1 MPNLRLYVGN
11 RNYSSWSLRPWLCLT
26 WSGLAF
32 DTVDVDLDQPGYG
45 HGQIADVLAV
55 SPTGRI
61 PALHVD
67 DLVIWDSLAI
77 AEFMAEIAP
86 AAGLWP
92 EGRMARA
99 KARAVAAEMHS
110 GFAPLRQQFAMEFA
124 RHMPGQTPSE
134 GTARAITRIVAV
146 WEECLA
152 ASGGPY
158 LFGESFGNADFFYA
172 PVVSRFHS
180 YDVALS
186 GAAKAYADRVWHHP
200 FMREWLKAAAQ
211 EVADGVV

>member
-1 MPNLRLYVGN
+1 MKLTIAVGTKN
-11 RNYSSWSLRPWLCLT
+11 WSSWSLRGWLPVRA
-26 WSGLAF
+26 SGLAF
-32 DTVDVDLDQPGYG
+32 EEHYVRLRHDDTEDEVKK
-45 HGQIADVLAV
+45 V
-55 SPTGRI
+55 SPSGLVPLLTVEEGGRR
-61 PALHVD
+61 HQ
-67 DLVIWDSLAI
+67 IWDSLAI

-124 RHMPGQTPSE
+124 RYVPGQTPRE

>member
-1 MPNLRLYVGN
+1 MKLTIAVGTKN
-11 RNYSSWSLRPWLCLT
+11 WSSWSLRGWLPVRA
-26 WSGLAF
+26 SGLAF
-32 DTVDVDLDQPGYG
+32 EEQYVRLRHDDTEDEVKK
-45 HGQIADVLAV
+45 V
-55 SPTGRI
+55 SPSGLVPLLTVEEGGRR
-61 PALHVD
+61 HQ
-67 DLVIWDSLAI
+67 IWDSLAI

-99 KARAVAAEMHS
+99 KARAVAAEMHA
-110 GFAPLRQQFAMEFA
+110 GFAPLRQQFSMEFA
-124 RHMPGQTPSE
+124 RHMPGHTPSE
-134 GTARAITRIVAV
+134 GTAKAIGRIVSV

-158 LFGESFGNADFFYA
+158 LFGETFGNADFFYA

-180 YDVALS
+180 YDVKLT

>member
-1 MPNLRLYVGN
+1 MKLTIAVGTKN
-11 RNYSSWSLRPWLCLT
+11 WSSWSLRGWLPVRA
-26 WSGLAF
+26 SGLAF
-32 DTVDVDLDQPGYG
+32 EEHYVRLRHDDTEDEVKK
-45 HGQIADVLAV
+45 V
-55 SPTGRI
+55 SPSGLVPLLTVEEGGRR
-61 PALHVD
+61 HQ
-67 DLVIWDSLAI
+67 IWDSLAI

-200 FMREWLKAAAQ
+200 FMREWLKGAAQ
-211 EVADGVV
+211 EVADGLV

>member
-1 MPNLRLYVGN
+1 MKLTLAVGTKN
-11 RNYSSWSLRPWLCLT
+11 WSSWSLRGWLPVRA
-26 WSGLAF
+26 SGLPF
-32 DTVDVDLDQPGYG
+32 EEHYVRLRHDDTEEEVKK
-45 HGQIADVLAV
+45 V
-55 SPTGRI
+55 SPSGLVPLLTVETEQGRFQ
-61 PALHVD
+61 
-67 DLVIWDSLAI
+67 IWDSLAI

-110 GFAPLRQQFAMEFA
+110 GFAPLRQQFSMEFA
-124 RHMPGQTPSE
+124 RHMPGHTPSE
-134 GTARAITRIVAV
+134 GTAKAIRRIVAV
-146 WEECLA
+146 WEECLKE
-152 ASGGPY
+152 SGGPY
-158 LFGESFGNADFFYA
+158 LFGKIFGNADFFYA

-180 YDVALS
+180 YDVALT
-186 GAAKAYADRVWHHP
+186 GAAKAYAETVWHHP